1 MKMRLTRR
9 TAAAG
14 YGAGSE
20 PVSWR
25 RQGQRSWQSSAAEEG
40 STNDSKP
47 DASAAEQ
54 EGMIQFD
61 CEDEI
66 NKLGFHFVNYENNS
80 FSLLTSIISPISAD
94 CSIPPLNCARP
105 LGGWL
110 FI

>member
-14 YGAGSE
+14 GGYGAESE
-20 PVSWR
+20 SVSWR
-25 RQGQRSWQSSAAEEG
+25 RKRHSSAAEEELANG
-40 STNDSKP
+40 SKP
-47 DASAAEQ
+47 AASAAEQ